1 MIEKKNKNYIYK
13 RQKVSAA
20 CDTEENRKAV
30 SDFCKS
36 IADDLMAILEARA
49 AVVGKETAV
58 KEMNDALNN
67 YAAAMAIQQ
76 SPW

>member
-1 MIEKKNKNYIYK
+1 MKKKNYIYK

-20 CDTEENRKAV
+20 CDTEANRKAV

-36 IADDLMAILEARA
+36 IADDLRAILEARA
-49 AVVGKETAV
+49 AVVGKDTAV
-58 KEMNDALNN
+58 KEINEVMNNHP
-67 YAAAMAIQQ
+67 AAMAIQQ

>member
-1 MIEKKNKNYIYK
+1 MGKKNYIHK
-13 RQKVSAA
+13 RQKVSPA
-20 CDTEENRKAV
+20 CDTDENRKAV

-36 IADDLMAILEARA
+36 IADDLRAIYEARA
-49 AVVGKETAV
+49 AVVGKDTAL
-58 KEMNDALNN
+58 KEVNEALNN

>member
-1 MIEKKNKNYIYK
+1 MKKKNYIYK

-20 CDTEENRKAV
+20 CDTEANREEV

-36 IADDLMAILEARA
+36 IADDLRAILEARA
-49 AVVGKETAV
+49 AVVGKDTAV
-58 KEMNDALNN
+58 KEINEVMNNHP
-67 YAAAMAIQQ
+67 AAMAIQQ